1 MSKLYY
7 GPIYYVQRLIFRV
20 PNLVYVPPPIS
31 IAGAHRASLLATREV
46 GSWFKDHAS
55 PATAR
60 TQLDQLELFC
70 RRTGKEPKE
79 LLALARRSPRRLQ
92 EFVQDYIT
100 KQQDEGKSSRYAL
113 NTWWGVRSFL
123 AHHSAAPSWV
133 PKLKPVAE
141 DDDDGSETV
150 PTAEQL
156 RAILNVLSG
165 RGRAV
170 ALLLASSG
178 IRIGVLA
185 TQFGP
190 VDGLRLKH
198 LPELAL
204 DPEPRFDK
212 TPFMVRVPAHL
223 AKGSTVSRPRGYI
236 TFGSNEAAEAIVSY
250 LKERLSRGESLSADS
265 ALIAPDG
272 RGNSERVAKDGTRF
286 MARKALA
293 FTLKSAMD
301 RVKPKGVH
309 WHAHTLR
316 AWFST
321 RMEAAEA
328 RGLISRSR
336 REFFMGHTGGGV
348 DFDYNLD
355 RPKNSAKIEDLR
367 RSYQRCESYLVVH
380 PSNSAAETQAKIA
393 KVMLGGLGYTDEEL
407 AKIDFDSL
415 DMPTFQELV
424 TQKMGPR
431 TPPPARS
438 LSIRPSLL
446 RGWIGDGQS

>member
-1 MSKLYY
+1 MS
-7 GPIYYVQRLIFRV
+7 
-20 PNLVYVPPPIS
+20 PPPS
-31 IAGAHRASLLATREV
+31 VAAAHRQALLAEREV

-70 RRTGKEPKE
+70 RRVGREPRD
-79 LLALARRSPRRLQ
+79 LLALARRTPQRLQ
-92 EFVQDYIT
+92 DLVQDYIR
-100 KQQDEGKSSRYAL
+100 QQQEMGRSSRYAL

-123 AHHSAAPSWV
+123 AHQSAAPSWV

-156 RAILNVLSG
+156 RTLLNVLSG

-190 VDGLRLKH
+190 SDGLRLKH
-198 LPELAL
+198 LPELTL
-204 DPEPRFDK
+204 DPEPHFEK
-212 TPFMVRVPAHL
+212 TPFLVRVPAHL
-223 AKGSTVSRPRGYI
+223 AKGSTVSRPRGYL
-236 TFGSNEAAEAIVSY
+236 TFGTAEAAEALASY
-250 LKERLSRGESLSADS
+250 LKERLSRGEPLTSDS

-272 RGNSERVAKDGTRF
+272 RGKKTDRVAKDGTRF

-301 RVKPKGVH
+301 RVKPRGVH

-321 RMEAAEA
+321 QMEAAEA

-336 REFFMGHTGGGV
+336 REFFMGHSGGGV

-355 RPKNSAKIEDLR
+355 RPKTSAKVEDLR
-367 RSYQRCESYLVVH
+367 RSYQRCESYLTVY
-380 PSNSAAETQAKIA
+380 PSSSASETQSKIA
-393 KVMLGGLGYTDEEL
+393 RVMLAGLGYTDDEL
-407 AKIDFDSL
+407 AAIDFDDL
-415 DMPTFQELV
+415 DMTRFQDLV
-424 TQKMGPR
+424 TKRIGTAAPGARQKLVDAAELPVY
-431 TPPPARS
+431 
-438 LSIRPSLL
+438 LE
-446 RGWIGDGQS
+446 RGWTVVTVLNGHQVVLNPPSTG

>member
-1 MSKLYY
+1 M
-7 GPIYYVQRLIFRV
+7 
-20 PNLVYVPPPIS
+20 
-31 IAGAHRASLLATREV
+31 LATREV

-70 RRTGKEPKE
+70 RRVGKEPGD
-79 LLALARRSPRRLQ
+79 LLTLARRGPRVLQ
-92 EFVQDYIT
+92 ELVQDYIL
-100 KQQDEGKSSRYAL
+100 KQQDEGRSSRYAL

-123 AHHSAAPSWV
+123 AHHGAAPSWV

-141 DDDDGSETV
+141 DDNDGSETV
-150 PTAEQL
+150 PTVEQL

-190 VDGLRLKH
+190 ADGLRLKH

-204 DPEPRFDK
+204 DPEPRFERS
-212 TPFMVRVPAHL
+212 PFVVRIPAHL

-236 TFGSNEAAEAIVSY
+236 TFGTGEAAEAIVSY
-250 LKERLSRGESLSADS
+250 LRERLSRGESLSPES
-265 ALIAPDG
+265 ALVAPDG
-272 RGNSERVAKDGTRF
+272 RGNSDRFAKDGTRF

-293 FTLKSAMD
+293 FTLRSAMD

-321 RMEAAEA
+321 QMEAAEA

-380 PSNSAAETQAKIA
+380 PSSSGAETQAKIA
-393 KVMLGGLGYTDEEL
+393 RVMLGGLGYTDEEL
-407 AKIDFDSL
+407 ARIDFEML
-415 DMPTFQELV
+415 DMSAFQGLV
-424 TQKMGPR
+424 TQKMGSLGSRPR
-431 TPPPARS
+431 QKLVDSTELAAWLERGWTVHTVINGHQAVLNPPAS
-438 LSIRPSLL
+438 E
-446 RGWIGDGQS
+446 

>member
-1 MSKLYY
+1 
-7 GPIYYVQRLIFRV
+7 VA
-20 PNLVYVPPPIS
+20 PPPS
-31 IAGAHRASLLATREV
+31 TAALHRQALLATREV

-70 RRTGKEPKE
+70 RRTGREPKD
-79 LLALARRSPRRLQ
+79 LLTLARRSPRRLQ
-92 EFVQDYIT
+92 ELVQDYIT
-100 KQQDEGKSSRYAL
+100 QQQDEGKSSRYAL

-156 RAILNVLSG
+156 RTILNVLSG

-190 VDGLRLKH
+190 ADGLRLKH

-204 DPEPRFDK
+204 DPEPRFEK
-212 TPFMVRVPAHL
+212 TPFVVRVPAHL

-236 TFGSNEAAEAIVSY
+236 TFGSGEAAEAIVSY
-250 LKERLSRGESLSADS
+250 LKDRLSRGETLSPES
-265 ALIAPDG
+265 ALVAPDG
-272 RGNSERVAKDGTRF
+272 RGNSERVAKDGARF

-293 FTLKSAMD
+293 FTLRSAMD

-321 RMEAAEA
+321 QMEAAEA

-355 RPKNSAKIEDLR
+355 RPKNSAKIDDLR
-367 RSYQRCESYLVVH
+367 RSYQRCESYLDVH
-380 PSNSAAETQAKIA
+380 PSNSVAETQAKVA

-407 AKIDFDSL
+407 AKIDFDGL

-424 TQKMGPR
+424 TRKMGSAGPGTR
-431 TPPPARS
+431 QKLVDSTELAVWLERGWTVANVINGHQAVLNPPA
-438 LSIRPSLL
+438 
-446 RGWIGDGQS
+446 

>member
-1 MSKLYY
+1 MT
-7 GPIYYVQRLIFRV
+7 
-20 PNLVYVPPPIS
+20 PPLS
-31 IAGAHRASLLATREV
+31 TAAAHRESLLGVREV

-70 RRTGKEPKE
+70 RRTGKEPPD
-79 LLALARRSPRRLQ
+79 LLALARRSPQRLQ
-92 EFVQDYIT
+92 DLVQDYIR
-100 KQQDEGKSSRYAL
+100 QRQDEGKTSRYAL

-123 AHHSAAPSWV
+123 AHNSAAPSWV

-141 DDDDGSETV
+141 DDDDGTETV
-150 PTAEQL
+150 PTIEQL
-156 RAILNVLSG
+156 RAVLNVLSG

-190 VDGLRLKH
+190 ADGLRLKH

-204 DPEPRFDK
+204 DLEPHFERV
-212 TPFMVRVPAHL
+212 PLLVRVPSYL

-236 TFGSNEAAEAIVSY
+236 TFGSAEAAEAIVSY
-250 LKERLSRGESLSADS
+250 LKERASRGESLSPSS

-272 RGNSERVAKDGTRF
+272 RGRKSDRVAKDGTRF

-321 RMEAAEA
+321 QMEAAEA

-336 REFFMGHTGGGV
+336 REFFMGHSGGGV

-355 RPKNSAKIEDLR
+355 RPKTSAKIEDLR
-367 RSYQRCESYLVVH
+367 RSYQRCESYLAVH
-380 PSNSAAETQAKIA
+380 PTASGAETQAKIA
-393 KVMLGGLGYTDEEL
+393 RVLLMGLGYAEEEL
-407 AKIDFDSL
+407 REIDFENL
-415 DMPTFQELV
+415 DMPTFQALV
-424 TQKMGPR
+424 TRKVGSPAPGTRQKLVESTDLAGYLER
-431 TPPPARS
+431 GWTVITVVNGHQVVLNPPAS
-438 LSIRPSLL
+438 
-446 RGWIGDGQS
+446 G